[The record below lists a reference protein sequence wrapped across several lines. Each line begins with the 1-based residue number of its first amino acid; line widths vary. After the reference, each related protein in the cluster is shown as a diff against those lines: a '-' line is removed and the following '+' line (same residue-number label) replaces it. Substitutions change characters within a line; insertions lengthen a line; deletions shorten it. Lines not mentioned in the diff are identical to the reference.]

1 MSVQCRQFTLKQR
14 EGARYPED
22 GVRLEYYVLRQTM
35 RALRSSTLFFLLA
48 FLLSWY
54 PYLLGKTHLVRTSG
68 GINPLGPAVAALI
81 VAGIFYRWRGIKEL
95 LARYLPWRAHWTNYA
110 IAFALPVLL
119 VALAAAINMLLGA
132 HRVLSTQVSQW
143 VDFLPRFVFVFLFV
157 GLGEETG
164 WRGFALPELQKNYS
178 PLVASLVIAVFWAA
192 WHIPL
197 MGVEFKGAVIP
208 AFLLSVVAGSVVLAW
223 LFNRGNGGLLPI
235 PVLHATVN
243 TIGAGYVFPMFT
255 GGDNVRL
262 WWIYSLLWVIAAMAL
277 LLWSP
282 MMRKKPSAIAH

>member
-1 MSVQCRQFTLKQR
+1 
-14 EGARYPED
+14 
-22 GVRLEYYVLRQTM
+22 M
-35 RALRSSTLFFLLA
+35 RALISLALFFFLA

-81 VAGIFYRWRGIKEL
+81 VAGIFYGWRGIKEL
-95 LARYLPWRAHWTNYA
+95 LARYLPWRAHWSNYA

-119 VALAAAINMLLGA
+119 LALAAAINILLGA
-132 HRVLSTQVSQW
+132 HRTLSTQASPW
-143 VDFLPRFVFVFLFV
+143 PNLLPRFVFVFLFV

-164 WRGFALPELQKNYS
+164 WRGFSLPELQKSYS
-178 PLVASLVIAVFWAA
+178 PLLASLVIAVFWAA

-208 AFLLSVVAGSVVLAW
+208 PFLLSVAAGSVVLAW
-223 LFNRGNGGLLPI
+223 LFNRAKGGLLPI

-243 TIGAGYVFPMFT
+243 SIGAGYIFPLFVA
-255 GGDNVRL
+255 GDNIRL
-262 WWIYSLLWVIAAMAL
+262 WWIYALLWVITAVAL
-277 LLWSP
+277 VLWSP
-282 MMRKKPSAIAH
+282 MMRRKPSAIAH